1 MNIPVE
7 IVVCPIIREE
17 DGLALSSRNV
27 YLTAEERKIAPVL
40 RKSLLEVENYI
51 KAGKNRNIEDIRK
64 HGSDIINATG
74 KFTIHYFSFADRFT
88 ANELVGELKE
98 SDLKDGVFISLAAT
112 IGKTRLIDNIIVKL

>member
-7 IVVCPIIREE
+7 IIVCPIIREE

-27 YLTAEERKIAPVL
+27 YLTSEERKIAPIL
-40 RKSLLEVENYI
+40 RKSLLEVEKYI
-51 KAGKNRNIEDIRK
+51 KENKKRNIEEIRK
-64 HGSDIINATG
+64 YGCDIINSTG

-88 ANELVGELKE
+88 ATELEGELGEK
-98 SDLKDGVFISLAAT
+98 DLNDGVFISLAAT